1 MTPKSYKISEAVAL
15 VAKHG
20 MTDLCINYDAQKDN
34 RLVKVCQNWWPN
46 GTEVAEFR
54 LMRGKYKGNVV
65 GFALRPKQEK

>member
-1 MTPKSYKISEAVAL
+1 MTPKAYKVSDAVTL

-20 MTDLCINYDAQKDN
+20 MTDLYINDEARKEN

-65 GFALRPKQEK
+65 GWAKRPKQEK